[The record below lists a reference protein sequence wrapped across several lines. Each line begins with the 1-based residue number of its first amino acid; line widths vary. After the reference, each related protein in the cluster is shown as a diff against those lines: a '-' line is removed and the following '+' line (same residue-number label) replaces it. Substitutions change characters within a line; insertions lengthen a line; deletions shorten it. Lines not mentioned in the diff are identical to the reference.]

1 LNPEK
6 KKIILNYLTDSKRKN
21 MDIFNIYLP
30 VAGIEF
36 NALLL
41 LLIGF
46 CVGVLAGFFGV
57 GGGWI
62 VTPALN
68 IFGFPMAFAIGT
80 DLSNIFG
87 QSIGAVKKHHKM
99 GNIDWKLGII
109 SIVASVVGLEIGSQA
124 VMALE
129 KAGDIGS
136 IVRGC
141 YLFLMFGL
149 GAFMFYDY
157 FRLNPQKIKQTQET
171 PDKQIDKPKNSKKI
185 SIAQRLHKINLPP
198 MISFPISGV
207 ESVSLWIVLFIFL
220 FTGFLSGFL
229 GVGGGFIRMPALVY
243 LIGVPTVIGIG
254 TDLMSVLFAG
264 AYGCFTYAM
273 KGRVEFLAAFILL
286 IGSSIGVQIGA
297 TAVKYIKGYGIRLLF
312 AVMIV
317 LAGVSIALEQIY
329 KVTTISGYQLS
340 SKLVLMGTAVLMTLI
355 IITNLVNESRK
366 EKARKRK
373 LA

>member
-1 LNPEK
+1 
-6 KKIILNYLTDSKRKN
+6 

-36 NALLL
+36 NVLLL

-99 GNIDWKLGII
+99 GNIDWKLGLI
-109 SIVASVVGLEIGSQA
+109 SIVASVVGLEIGSQL

-149 GAFMFYDY
+149 GVFMFYDY
-157 FRLNPQKIKQTQET
+157 FKLNPKKIKPSENK
-171 PDKQIDKPKNSKKI
+171 PDEEISKTNKTKKK
-185 SIAQRLHKINLPP
+185 SIAQKLHKINLPP
-198 MISFPISGV
+198 MISFPVSGV
-207 ESVSLWIVLFIFL
+207 ESVSLWIVLFVFL

-264 AYGCFTYAM
+264 AYGCFTYAL

-312 AVMIV
+312 AIMIIC
-317 LAGVSIALEQIY
+317 AGISIALEQVF
-329 KVTTISGYQLS
+329 KATNISHYELS
-340 SKLVLMGTAVLMTLI
+340 SKLVLMGTAVMMTVI
-355 IITNLVNESRK
+355 IITNLITESRK
-366 EKARKRK
+366 EKKRK
-373 LA
+373 VETD